1 MPPRRA
7 SATSPPPLSVDA
19 SLLHALLAELAA
31 HPDGVSAARLC
42 KRLGLRMSVLLRTL
56 AWIGEDAVGDREGPG
71 WVRTFEDGART
82 MVQLTG
88 AGRALLA
95 TVPGAPAPLCDHPSP
110 PADDPQR
117 PGMTSDAPPTTASV
131 ATVRPD
137 ILVVDD
143 DTDIVELIDRY
154 LGAHGFGVRAAHSG
168 ADMHAALAEA
178 APDVVL
184 LDLGLPDIDGLSL
197 LQQLRTHWQGPVI
210 VVSGRG
216 EAVERVVGLELGADD
231 YVAKPFDFREL
242 LARIRSLL
250 RRAAPAAPQPAA
262 GPPRRLAFAHLV
274 VDLGARRMHDAGGTE
289 IPLTT
294 GEFDLLRALLE
305 RPNEVR
311 SRDELMNALHG
322 REAGPFDRAI
332 DVAIARLRRKVEPDP
347 ANPDLIR
354 SVRGLG
360 YLLAAEV
367 RQA

>member
-1 MPPRRA
+1 M
-7 SATSPPPLSVDA
+7 SVDA

-117 PGMTSDAPPTTASV
+117 PGMTSAAPPTTAPAAS
-131 ATVRPD
+131 VRPD

-143 DTDIVELIDRY
+143 DTDIVDLIDRY

>member
-1 MPPRRA
+1 M
-7 SATSPPPLSVDA
+7 SVDA

-31 HPDGVSAARLC
+31 HPDGVSSARLC

-56 AWIGEDAVGDREGPG
+56 AWIGEDAVGTHQAPG
-71 WVRTFEDGART
+71 WVRTVDDGART
-82 MVQLTG
+82 MVHLTG

-95 TVPGAPAPLCDHPSP
+95 TVPGASAPLCDPSP
-110 PADDPQR
+110 PADDTHR
-117 PGMTSDAPPTTASV
+117 PGMTSAAPPTTAP
-131 ATVRPD
+131 AANVRPD

-143 DTDIVELIDRY
+143 DTDIVALLDRY
-154 LGAHGFGVRAAHSG
+154 LDAHGFAVRAAHSG
-168 ADMHAALAEA
+168 ADMQAALAAA
-178 APDVVL
+178 APDLVL

-250 RRAAPAAPQPAA
+250 RRAAPAEPQPAA

-274 VDLGARRMHDAGGTE
+274 IDLGARRMHDAGGAE
-289 IPLTT
+289 IALTT

-311 SRDELMNALHG
+311 SRDELMTALHG

-367 RQA
+367 RPA